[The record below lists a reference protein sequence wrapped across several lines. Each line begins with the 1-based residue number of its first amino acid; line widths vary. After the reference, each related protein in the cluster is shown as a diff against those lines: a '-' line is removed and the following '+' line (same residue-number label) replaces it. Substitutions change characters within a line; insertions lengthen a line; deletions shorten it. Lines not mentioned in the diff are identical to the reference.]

1 MSRNTEQDGQTLEEV
16 VPEENE
22 TCSVSQREEEVVIN
36 VPHKQDA
43 ILTVDKVQQ
52 Y

>member
-1 MSRNTEQDGQTLEEV
+1 MSQTPEQDGRTLEEV

-22 TCSVSQREEEVVIN
+22 TCSASQREVEVVIN
-36 VPHKQDA
+36 IPPKQDE
-43 ILTVDKVQQ
+43 IPTVDKVQQ